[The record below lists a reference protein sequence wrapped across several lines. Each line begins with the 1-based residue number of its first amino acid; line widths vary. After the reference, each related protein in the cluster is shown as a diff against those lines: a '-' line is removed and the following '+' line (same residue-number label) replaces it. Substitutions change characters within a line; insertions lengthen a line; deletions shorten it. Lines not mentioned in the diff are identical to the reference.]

1 MLMIIIVVIAIHT
14 AGFLLVSANSC
25 QIPSPENLWTKPG
38 EHSMHT
44 HTRKKNFAYRLRIFI
59 YLSCMY
65 AFNEVCVCEFVYRL
79 YCKKR
84 WHLWT
89 YLKIKVNMLKKTYLS
104 KNQVGTNS
112 HSRNI
117 YIIYLF
123 SEVNVFFL
131 SPIQSLTLTIS
142 PSLMDLLSLDL

>member
-1 MLMIIIVVIAIHT
+1 
-14 AGFLLVSANSC
+14 
-25 QIPSPENLWTKPG
+25 
-38 EHSMHT
+38 
-44 HTRKKNFAYRLRIFI
+44 
-59 YLSCMY
+59 
-65 AFNEVCVCEFVYRL
+65 
-79 YCKKR
+79 
-84 WHLWT
+84 
-89 YLKIKVNMLKKTYLS
+89 MLKKTYLS